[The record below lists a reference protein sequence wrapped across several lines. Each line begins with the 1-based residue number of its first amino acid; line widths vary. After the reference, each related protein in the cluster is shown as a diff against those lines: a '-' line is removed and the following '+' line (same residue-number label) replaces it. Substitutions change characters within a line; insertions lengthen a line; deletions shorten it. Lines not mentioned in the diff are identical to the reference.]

1 MLVPFKTRLL
11 KAVAVPAAAALMW
24 GFSLQTASASPSNVQ
39 YTVKPGDNLWTIA
52 CQHQTTVDS
61 ILKVNGLDSIL
72 IFPGQT
78 LSIPASPAGS
88 EQNLSEA
95 KAASDNEYVVQKGDT
110 LTAIAAQHGV
120 HVGDLKSVNGLTSD
134 ALFVG
139 QKLVLPQPRQ
149 DAFSVSRSGDR
160 AQMILDYARK
170 HLGTPYRSGGS
181 SPGGFDCS
189 GFTSHVFGHF
199 GISIP
204 RTSFDQFRTGTA
216 VNKGQLRPGDLVFF
230 STYAA
235 GASHVGI
242 YAGNS
247 QFIHS
252 SSPRSGG
259 VIYSSIGDSYY
270 GPRYLGARRIL
281 V

>member
-1 MLVPFKTRLL
+1 MLASFKSRLL

-24 GFSLQTASASPSNVQ
+24 GFSLQDAAASPSSIQ
-39 YTVKPGDNLWTIA
+39 YVVKPGDNLWAIA
-52 CQHQTTVDS
+52 CKHQTTVDTIIS
-61 ILKVNGLDSIL
+61 ANGLDSIL

-78 LSIPASPAGS
+78 LSIPVSSADTTDSSPAGN
-88 EQNLSEA
+88 QT
-95 KAASDNEYVVQKGDT
+95 DTEYIVKKGDT
-110 LTAIAAQHGV
+110 LWAIAAEYGV
-120 HVGDLKSVNGLTSD
+120 KVGDLKSVNNLTSD

-139 QKLVLPQPRQ
+139 QKLVLPSPRQ

-160 AQMILDYARK
+160 AQMLLDYARK

-181 SPGGFDCS
+181 APGGFDCS

-204 RTSFDQFRTGTA
+204 RTSYDQFKAGTA
-216 VNKGQLRPGDLVFF
+216 VSKSELRPGDLVFF

-242 YAGNS
+242 YVGNG

-281 V
+281 P